1 MDEELRTR
9 TLELLQ
15 DEQDQ
20 LRGAFEP
27 QSPGIN
33 APKTLEKVSIIENS
47 DGTYSKNVTEIEST
61 FYDDSVVGVQE
72 SKIKKDANTLQ
83 EFCKVV
89 HDNIISFNT
98 QINSKKEEII
108 ELVVEAQG
116 RNCWPGIAVSSSN
129 LGSNSLSNLGSNT
142 VGGPK
147 DFGAPGYDLNQDRH
161 VLEIYSSMAGPDV
174 NYSAENPFL
183 PTDLKTL
190 SYSNSGFGYEI
201 RKDDGGLNSNST
213 EVGKDEYSLSG
224 DSGDFDKDFLS
235 SFENTVVIGTARTFS
250 NIKID
255 HKPKIVAIG
264 SVTYTYSGAGGIG
277 IGSLG
282 GGANDVSLTGDAA
295 ANRCVV
301 ISNKIDSLKQ
311 EIVALRSKRDASI
324 NLLNFNKIMD
334 KKMEK
339 ELQNWGTGT
348 IQQKQIDRESSNQS
362 IINIVNN
369 M

>member
-20 LRGAFEP
+20 LKSAFEP

-33 APKTLEKVSIIENS
+33 APKTLEKVSIIQNS
-47 DGTYSKNVTEIEST
+47 NGTYSKNVTEIEST
-61 FYDDSVVGVQE
+61 FYDDSVVGIQE

-116 RNCWPGIAVSSSN
+116 RNCWPGIAVS
-129 LGSNSLSNLGSNT
+129 LSNLESNT

-147 DFGAPGYDLNQDRH
+147 DFGAPGYNFNQDRH
-161 VLEIYSSMAGPDV
+161 VLEIYSSMAGPDA

-183 PTDLKTL
+183 PTNLKTL
-190 SYSNSGFGYEI
+190 SSSNSGFGYEI
-201 RKDDGGLNSNST
+201 IRDNGGLNSNSI
-213 EVGKDEYSLSG
+213 EVERDDYSISGEDE
-224 DSGDFDKDFLS
+224 DFDNDFLS

-255 HKPKIVAIG
+255 HKPKIIAIG
-264 SVTYTYSGAGGIG
+264 AVSYTYSGAGGIG
-277 IGSLG
+277 IGTLG
-282 GGANDVSLTGDAA
+282 GGANDASLTGDAA
-295 ANRCVV
+295 ANRCVK

-324 NLLNFNKIMD
+324 NLLDFNKIMK

>member
-20 LRGAFEP
+20 LKSAFEP

-33 APKTLEKVSIIENS
+33 APKTLEKVSIIQNS
-47 DGTYSKNVTEIEST
+47 NGTYSKNVTEIEST
-61 FYDDSVVGVQE
+61 FYDDSVVGIQE
-72 SKIKKDANTLQ
+72 AKIKKDANTLQ

-116 RNCWPGIAVSSSN
+116 RNCWPGIAVS
-129 LGSNSLSNLGSNT
+129 LSNPVSNT

-147 DFGAPGYDLNQDRH
+147 DFGAPGYNLNQDRH
-161 VLEIYSSMAGPDV
+161 VLEIYSSMTGPDA

-190 SYSNSGFGYEI
+190 SSSNSGFGYEI
-201 RKDDGGLNSNST
+201 IRDNGGLNSNSI
-213 EVGKDEYSLSG
+213 EVERDDYSISGEDE
-224 DSGDFDKDFLS
+224 DFDNDFLS

-255 HKPKIVAIG
+255 HEPKIIAIG
-264 SVTYTYSGAGGIG
+264 TVSYTYSGAGGIG
-277 IGSLG
+277 IGTLG
-282 GGANDVSLTGDAA
+282 GGANDSSLTGDAA
-295 ANRCVV
+295 ANRCVE

-324 NLLNFNKIMD
+324 NLLDFNKIMK

>member
-1 MDEELRTR
+1 MNEELRTR

-15 DEQDQ
+15 DEQNQ
-20 LRGAFEP
+20 LKGAFEP

-47 DGTYSKNVTEIEST
+47 NGTYSKNVTEIET
-61 FYDDSVVGVQE
+61 TLYDDSVVGIQE

-116 RNCWPGIAVSSSN
+116 RNCWPGIAVS
-129 LGSNSLSNLGSNT
+129 LSDLESNT

-147 DFGAPGYDLNQDRH
+147 DFGAPGYNLNQDRH
-161 VLEIYSSMAGPDV
+161 VLEIYSSMAGPDA

-190 SYSNSGFGYEI
+190 SSSNSGFGYEI
-201 RKDDGGLNSNST
+201 RKDDGGLNSDST
-213 EVGKDEYSLSG
+213 EVKRDEYTIEN
-224 DSGDFDKDFLS
+224 DDTDEDFDNDFLS

-255 HKPKIVAIG
+255 HEPKIIAIG
-264 SVTYTYSGAGGIG
+264 TALYTYSGAGGIG
-277 IGSLG
+277 IGTLG
-282 GGANDVSLTGDAA
+282 GGANDASLTGDAA
-295 ANRCVV
+295 ANRCVE

-311 EIVALRSKRDASI
+311 EIVALRIKRDVGI
-324 NLLNFNKIMD
+324 GLTDFNEIMI

-339 ELQNWGTGT
+339 ELQNWGTNT
-348 IQQKQIDRESSNQS
+348 IRQKQIDRESSNQS

-369 M
+369 I